1 MLNSAQIKAALPPS
15 DGRKSYKLY
24 DGNGLYLEVTATSKR
39 WRFKYTFRYK
49 ENRLSLGLFP
59 DVSLKDAR
67 DKARE
72 ARLLLLEGVDPSAE
86 RKARKAEVK
95 AQSTETVEIIG
106 REWFEKFKHQWTAEH
121 AVTVIYRLE
130 TNVFALIGTRAIK
143 DIEPAEL
150 LACLRRIEARGHLEL
165 ARRTK
170 QICGQVWRYAVATG
184 RAQRDITADLRGA
197 IAPPVPRNFP
207 TIVDP
212 ARLGKLLRDMDDY
225 PGFFITRQAMRLSPI
240 VFLRPGN
247 LRQAEWADIDLEN
260 AVWRIGGEKMKGQK
274 NRKRP
279 DHITPLP
286 RQAVQILKETHA
298 LSGRSRYVFPA
309 RGNSGGPMSENTVRS
324 ALRRLGYS
332 NEDIVPHGF
341 RHMASTILNEQ
352 GWSSDAIERQL
363 AHVEQN
369 KVRAAYN
376 KAEFLEERRR
386 MMQAWADYLES
397 LKTSELR

>member
-1 MLNSAQIKAALPPS
+1 MLTNAQIKSAPS
-15 DGRKSYKLY
+15 PLDGRKSYKLY

-39 WRFKYTFRYK
+39 WRFKYTIRYK
-49 ENRLSLGLFP
+49 ENRLSLGLYP

-72 ARLLLLEGVDPSAE
+72 FRLLLLEGIDPSQE
-86 RKARKAEVK
+86 RKARKAEDR
-95 AQSTETVEIIG
+95 AQTKETVEIIG
-106 REWFEKFKHQWTAEH
+106 REWFEKFKSQWTPEH
-121 AVTVIYRLE
+121 AVTVIYRME
-130 TNVFALIGTRAIK
+130 TNIFSKIGPRAIK
-143 DIEPAEL
+143 DVEPQEL

-197 IAPPVPRNFP
+197 IAPPIPRNFP

-212 ARLGKLLRDMDDY
+212 AKIGKLLRDMDNY
-225 PGFFITRQAMRLSPI
+225 PGFFITRQALRLSPI

-247 LRQAEWADIDLEN
+247 LRQAEWADIDLEG
-260 AVWRIGGEKMKGQK
+260 ASWRINGEKMKGQK
-274 NRKRP
+274 ARKRP

-286 RQAVQILKETHA
+286 RQAVEILKETQA
-298 LSGRSRYVFPA
+298 LSGRGRYVFPA

-369 KVRAAYN
+369 KVRAVYN
-376 KAEFLEERRR
+376 KAEFMEERRR
-386 MMQAWADYLES
+386 MMQAWADYLQH
-397 LKTSELR
+397 LKERQE

>member
-1 MLNSAQIKAALPPS
+1 MLNNAQIKAALPPE
-15 DGRKSYKLY
+15 DGRKSYKLF
-24 DGNGLYLEVTATSKR
+24 DGNGLFLVVTSGSKL
-39 WRFKYTFRYK
+39 WRFKYTVRYK
-49 ENRLSLGLFP
+49 EKLLSLGHYP

-72 ARLLLLEGVDPSAE
+72 FRLLLLEGVDPSEE
-86 RKARKAEVK
+86 RKARKAEAK
-95 AQSTETVEIIG
+95 AQTSETVELIG
-106 REWFEKFKHQWTAEH
+106 REWFEKFKHQWTHEH

-130 TNVFALIGTRAIK
+130 TNVFSLIGPRAIK

-207 TIVDP
+207 TIVEP
-212 ARLGKLLRDMDDY
+212 VRLGKLLRDIDDY
-225 PGFFITRQAMRLSPI
+225 PGFFITRQALRLSPI

-247 LRQAEWADIDLEN
+247 LRQAEWADIDMEKAL
-260 AVWRIGGEKMKGQK
+260 WRIDGDKMKGQK

-286 RQAVQILKETHA
+286 WQAVRILEETHA
-298 LSGRSRYVFPA
+298 LSGRGRYVFPA

-341 RHMASTILNEQ
+341 RHMASTLLNEQ

-363 AHVEQN
+363 AHTEQN

-376 KAEFLEERRR
+376 KAAFMEERRR
-386 MMQAWADYLES
+386 MMQAWADYLDG
-397 LKTSELR
+397 LRSGRA